1 MALAFCFSGHG
12 RLLLLRLLGFTGKTR
27 KIVIKLQQLKYRGA
41 IDNEN
46 EKKRLNDQGGKLLRD
61 AGIDFAVGRDY
72 DWITKDFGCPG
83 YAEYYLSECENE
95 STMINEADASIYRQ
109 LVEIDTA
116 LGTTSISINEQKCA
130 HNSTF

>member
-1 MALAFCFSGHG
+1 M
-12 RLLLLRLLGFTGKTR
+12 
-27 KIVIKLQQLKYRGA
+27 
-41 IDNEN
+41 
-46 EKKRLNDQGGKLLRD
+46 NDQGGKLLRD

-109 LVEIDTA
+109 LVEIDKA
-116 LGTTSISINEQKCA
+116 LGTTAGTQLSCSLYCTTRWDIIKVLYFISTEITR
-130 HNSTF
+130 HILDD